1 MSDIYY
7 DLLVDI
13 EEAKRR
19 LLMATS
25 SYDKIMASME
35 LRRVKE
41 VYVNVK
47 RFNDNWEANKA
58 AYAAYDA
65 SFNTPST
72 NSVDIIAPTVPTVPI
87 TSTVPTVP
95 ITSTVPT
102 VPISSTVPTV
112 PISSTVPTVIAEN
125 NSMSEC
131 TVTSE
136 PVIDIATKKI
146 GESNI

>member
-95 ITSTVPT
+95 I
-102 VPISSTVPTV
+102 SSTVPTV